1 MPASKKPRKKHQ
13 HKVTEKGLESW
24 AMFTIRGE
32 GWSESMLNDFA
43 QDFLFSLDAIYWS
56 KGEDPYMKRLFGRT
70 KDQLVMAWVL
80 GNLLIERDEYRK
92 VIAEAN
98 KCLQAA
104 FNCWLDH
111 KRILYPQLKRCKHL
125 MLQLFNTITA
135 VYLPHEVNTC
145 HSQESRN
152 PWIFDKAEAELD
164 GMLGLKGKEIH
175 YAAL

>member
-1 MPASKKPRKKHQ
+1 MPASKKPRKKRQ
-13 HKVTEKGLESW
+13 YKVTMKGLEYW
-24 AMFTIRGE
+24 ARFTTRGE
-32 GWSESMLNDFA
+32 GWSDSMLDAFA
-43 QDFLFSLDAIYWS
+43 QDFLFPLDAIYWS
-56 KGEDPYMKRLFGRT
+56 KGEDPYMKRLFGRA

-125 MLQLFNTITA
+125 MLQLFEAITS
-135 VYLPHEVNTC
+135 VYQPHEVNTC

-152 PWIFDKAEAELD
+152 LWVFDKAEAELD

-175 YAAL
+175 YA

>member
-1 MPASKKPRKKHQ
+1 MPASKKPRKKHH
-13 HKVTEKGLESW
+13 HKVTWASAEKHCSFL
-24 AMFTIRGE
+24 IRGE
-32 GWSESMLNDFA
+32 DWTPDMLNDFA
-43 QDFLFSLDAIYWS
+43 QDFLFPLDAIYWS
-56 KGEDPYMKRLFGRT
+56 KGEDPCMKRLFGRT

-111 KRILYPQLKRCKHL
+111 KKILYPQLKRCKHL
-125 MLQLFNTITA
+125 MLQLFEAITS
-135 VYLPHEVNTC
+135 VYQPHEVNTC

-152 PWIFDKAEAELD
+152 LWVFDKAEAELD

-175 YAAL
+175 YA